1 MYEPGHRS
9 GRSVG
14 TGPRP
19 RPAGHTQG
27 RARFFLS
34 GMYQVF
40 PEWKQGS
47 NPMCPAG
54 LRSPA
59 GHPGPTAKVG
69 GGRFWP
75 AAGQE
80 RKEAGR
86 RAQLW
91 LSLLHPSLL
100 CRDEAHRRTHG
111 PAHWTHGPAP
121 PARTRDWPPHS
132 PLIPGPPTA
141 WTHILPALS
150 HPHGLFLLRSLPST
164 KPGVQLV
171 LNKRWVPLLLRT
183 VTGVYPVP
191 ALPQ

>member
-1 MYEPGHRS
+1 MEC
-9 GRSVG
+9 
-14 TGPRP
+14 T
-19 RPAGHTQG
+19 
-27 RARFFLS
+27 RFFLS
-34 GMYQVF
+34 GNRVQIPCAPQDRGARQAIRV
-40 PEWKQGS
+40 PQQRW
-47 NPMCPAG
+47 
-54 LRSPA
+54 
-59 GHPGPTAKVG
+59 G